1 MPNSELLD
9 KAEQLANE
17 IRRGPVEDRLSLR
30 PKFAHLLSDMRGEGT
45 SVPRRLQQL
54 DSELSEEAAERQFD
68 NMPV

>member
-1 MPNSELLD
+1 MSNSELLN

-17 IRRGPVEDRLSLR
+17 IRQGPAESRLSLR
-30 PKFAHLLSDMRGEGT
+30 PKFEHLLSDLRGEGI

-54 DSELSEEAAERQFD
+54 DAELTEEAAERQFD